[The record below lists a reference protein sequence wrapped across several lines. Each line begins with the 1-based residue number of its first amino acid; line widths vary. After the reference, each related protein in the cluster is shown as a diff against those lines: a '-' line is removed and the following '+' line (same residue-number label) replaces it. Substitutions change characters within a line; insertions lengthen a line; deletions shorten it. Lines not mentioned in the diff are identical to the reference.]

1 MCFVNDK
8 KEIMQIEV
16 PIADLRKKKIFVAT
30 PMYAGMCSGMYTK
43 ACCDLA
49 TTATKY
55 QIDLKYFYL
64 FNESLITRARNYCVD
79 EFLRS
84 DYTHLMF
91 IDSDIC
97 FDPNYVL
104 TLAALCDDTKPI
116 VGGIY
121 PKKCIAW
128 EKVRNAVDKGL
139 GDDNPM
145 LLEKFTGDFVFN
157 PVGGTSTIS
166 LSEPVEALE
175 IGTGFMMVQREV
187 FEKFAKAYP
196 KFRYKPDHNR
206 SDHFDGSRYIHAFF
220 DTIIDND
227 QWMGKGK
234 SEGSDRYLSEDYMFC
249 QLCHKIDI
257 KTYLCPW
264 MKLQHIGT
272 YVFNGNLPDM
282 GALEFAAH
290 GYDTES
296 RPFLEDRKTKLAS
309 KGMSRKD
316 RRALAKEKRKE
327 SKKKDKSSHTESPN
341 HL

>member
-1 MCFVNDK
+1 
-8 KEIMQIEV
+8 MQIEV

-196 KFRYKPDHNR
+196 KF
-206 SDHFDGSRYIHAFF
+206 
-220 DTIIDND
+220 
-227 QWMGKGK
+227 
-234 SEGSDRYLSEDYMFC
+234 
-249 QLCHKIDI
+249 
-257 KTYLCPW
+257 
-264 MKLQHIGT
+264 
-272 YVFNGNLPDM
+272 
-282 GALEFAAH
+282 
-290 GYDTES
+290 
-296 RPFLEDRKTKLAS
+296 
-309 KGMSRKD
+309 
-316 RRALAKEKRKE
+316 
-327 SKKKDKSSHTESPN
+327 
-341 HL
+341 

>member
-1 MCFVNDK
+1 
-8 KEIMQIEV
+8 MQIEV

-30 PMYAGMCSGMYTK
+30 PMYGGMCSGMYTK

-97 FDPNYVL
+97 FDQNYVL
-104 TLAALCDDTKPI
+104 TLADLGDDTKPI

-327 SKKKDKSSHTESPN
+327 TKKKDKSSLAGSPN